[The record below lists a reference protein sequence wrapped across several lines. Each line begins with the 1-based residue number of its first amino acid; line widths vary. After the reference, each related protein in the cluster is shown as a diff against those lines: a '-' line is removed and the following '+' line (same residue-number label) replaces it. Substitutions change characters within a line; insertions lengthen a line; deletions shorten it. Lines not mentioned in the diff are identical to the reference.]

1 MIYMDN
7 SAMVKPTERVIDAV
21 NSVMREYWYNP
32 SSAYKYGKEV
42 KDDIERARRNV
53 ANVIGADPSEIH
65 FTSGATESANIL
77 LASLVPCG
85 EVYITAIEH
94 PCIANAECDVGILPV
109 DKYGS
114 IYSSE
119 LPLFR
124 DEYLE
129 TTLLVIGA
137 NNEIGT
143 IQPLDY
149 IGNTICKTRGFLFGS
164 DLTQAFGH
172 IPINVKDLN
181 MSFAFGSGQKIGG
194 LSGCGWLYVAKEHE
208 DLISPLIV
216 GGGQDM
222 FKGGTENITGIIAL
236 GEASAEVIENLDE
249 TIKYETELRDYM
261 INRILSE
268 IPDTILIGHPT
279 NRLPGNVNIGFGGC
293 DSESIVQYL
302 DMYDICCSAGSAC
315 HTKSVEPSATLRAL
329 RLPSKYI
336 NGSVRFSLSK
346 DNTKEE
352 VDEVIGVL
360 KQFYAS
366 KDKDL

>member
-7 SAMVKPTERVIDAV
+7 AAMMKPTEEVIK
-21 NSVMREYWYNP
+21 SVTLAMNEYWYNP

-194 LSGCGWLYVAKEHE
+194 LSGCGWLYVAKEH
-208 DLISPLIV
+208 
-216 GGGQDM
+216 
-222 FKGGTENITGIIAL
+222 
-236 GEASAEVIENLDE
+236 
-249 TIKYETELRDYM
+249 
-261 INRILSE
+261 
-268 IPDTILIGHPT
+268 
-279 NRLPGNVNIGFGGC
+279 
-293 DSESIVQYL
+293 
-302 DMYDICCSAGSAC
+302 
-315 HTKSVEPSATLRAL
+315 
-329 RLPSKYI
+329 
-336 NGSVRFSLSK
+336 
-346 DNTKEE
+346 
-352 VDEVIGVL
+352 
-360 KQFYAS
+360 
-366 KDKDL
+366 

>member
-7 SAMVKPTERVIDAV
+7 AAMTKPTERVIK
-21 NSVMREYWYNP
+21 SVTLAMNEYWYNP
-32 SSAYKYGKEV
+32 SSAYKCGKNV
-42 KDDIERARRNV
+42 RDRIEYARRNV
-53 ANVIGADPSEIH
+53 AKLIGADPSEIH

-77 LASLVPCG
+77 LDSLIPRG

-94 PCIANAECDVGILPV
+94 PCVSNAEYDVGILPV

-114 IYSSE
+114 IYPSE

-149 IGNTICKTRGFLFGS
+149 IGNTICKARGFLFGS

-236 GEASAEVIENLDE
+236 GEACAEAMESLDE

-261 INRILSE
+261 IDKILSE

-279 NRLPGNVNIGFGGC
+279 DRLPNNVNIGFGGC

-315 HTKSVEPSATLRAL
+315 HTKSVEPSTVLRAL

-336 NGSVRFSLSK
+336 NGSVRFTLSK

-352 VDEVIGVL
+352 VDEVVGVL

-366 KDKDL
+366 KDKEL